1 MNTKNENVEILIT
14 KAELL
19 EKTNE
24 IVNKKIAELK
34 QHLADSLLA
43 GNSDFLNVNSNQIK
57 ERIRVYQKIGNLIEE
72 IVNLLFEKEQQC
84 QNEN

>member
-1 MNTKNENVEILIT
+1 MSMKNETAEILIT
-14 KAELL
+14 KADLL
-19 EKTNE
+19 EKTNA

-34 QHLADSLLA
+34 QHLADSLLSA
-43 GNSDFLNVNSNQIK
+43 NSDFLALNSNQIK

-72 IVNLLFEKEQQC
+72 VIKILFEGEEKC